1 LSVIWLVE
9 HSLAALI
16 KYRHFTADMD
26 QIKQK
31 LQAFRPQLFVWI
43 EANTRYAISGGNKY
57 EI

>member
-26 QIKQK
+26 QIQQK

-43 EANTRYAISGGNKY
+43 EADTRYAISGG
-57 EI
+57 